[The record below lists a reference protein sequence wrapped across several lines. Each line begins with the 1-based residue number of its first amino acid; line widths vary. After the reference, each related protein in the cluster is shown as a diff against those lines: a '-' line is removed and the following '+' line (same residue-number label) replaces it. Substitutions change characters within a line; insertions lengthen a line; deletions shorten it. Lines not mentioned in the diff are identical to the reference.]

1 MLCLS
6 KLKSNYYK
14 CYVKTVKMI
23 NEILKNTRKNEKL
36 TAKELATQLNVST
49 SLIYEW
55 EHGRANPSIN
65 ELIKLAN
72 IFETSIDYLVGR
84 TDEFELVKNEN
95 SLSKN
100 ESELLSLFKKLD
112 TIKQNKVIGYCY
124 ALAN

>member
-1 MLCLS
+1 
-6 KLKSNYYK
+6 
-14 CYVKTVKMI
+14 MI

>member
-1 MLCLS
+1 ML
-6 KLKSNYYK
+6 KLKDLRTEKNILQKDLAKIVNKS
-14 CYVKTVKMI
+14 TVC
-23 NEILKNTRKNEKL
+23 
-36 TAKELATQLNVST
+36 VGD
-49 SLIYEW
+49 W
-55 EHGRANPSIN
+55 ERGRVEPSI
-65 ELIKLAN
+65 EDLTKLAN
-72 IFETSIDYLVGR
+72 YFDTSIDYLVGR